1 MKKIILLMT
10 TLLALPTFA
19 FQLSLDFSRDTSNN
33 IESQARIEK
42 IKNRI
47 ENLLSTDDFSA
58 LAQDPARTY
67 KCFNRKN
74 LPMNLFTVSDVVKFV
89 SNAQA
94 SVQISFFTEDSSVVG
109 STSGNHI
116 SFNTVF
122 LAQNSDA
129 EVANTLFHE
138 TLHTLGFGHCGV
150 NNVRIFPKIKKSVPY
165 QFGEILEEIF

>member
-1 MKKIILLMT
+1 MKTIILLT
-10 TLLALPTFA
+10 SAILALPTFA
-19 FQLSLDFSRDTSNN
+19 FELTLDFSRDISKDTVSR
-33 IESQARIEK
+33 ARIEK

-58 LAQDPARTY
+58 LAQDPIRTY

-74 LPMNLFTVSDVVKFV
+74 LPANVSTVSDAVKFV
-89 SNAQA
+89 NDTKTT
-94 SVQISFFTEDSSVVG
+94 VQISFFTEDSSVVG
-109 STSGNHI
+109 STSGKHI

-122 LAQNSDA
+122 LAQNTDA

-150 NNVRIFPKIKKSVPY
+150 NNVRIFPRIKKSVPY
-165 QFGEILEEIF
+165 QFGDILEEIY